1 VTGKLSS
8 RVKRLNTQSIAIRRG
23 SMKILALLGRSPKQ
37 SPKNQLSS
45 WRKVD
50 SQKSMEPPVLSKQS
64 VTLLKAHR
72 IAVREERLCCP
83 VQAKQRMVSSCLIT
97 ISLFSILMFDVAR
110 IVD

>member
-8 RVKRLNTQSIAIRRG
+8 MAKRLNIQSMAIRRG
-23 SMKILALLGRSPKQ
+23 SMKILALLGRSLKR

-50 SQKSMEPPVLSKQS
+50 SQKSMEPPVLSKQP